1 MTSHG
6 PPLRASCFTLVSS
19 PLAAGGS
26 LGLDGADTRLARGG
40 DDERED
46 GRGSECKDPHH
57 LAGTG
62 PGHNAIAWGNVHLVE
77 TLQRGEKVLVQVQGE
92 VVVHQV
98 EQLQRG
104 E

>member
-1 MTSHG
+1 M
-6 PPLRASCFTLVSS
+6 
-19 PLAAGGS
+19 
-26 LGLDGADTRLARGG
+26 LDEADTRLARGG

-57 LAGTG
+57 LSG
-62 PGHNAIAWGNVHLVE
+62 PWPDHNAITWGNVHLVE
-77 TLQRGEKVLVQVQGE
+77 QLRRGEKVLVQLQGE

-104 E
+104 K